1 MSSWFQRALST
12 AHELLHSSRRV
23 PLVVYLYIGV
33 LLYMYRRMSWD
44 FLGMG
49 TRSKKILGKK
59 QVDLTKEEASIAEN
73 VVDPANIRDT
83 FDHVGGLDKA
93 KELLKEHVVWPFQH
107 PEYFTSGGLRS
118 HPTGVLL
125 YGPPGTGKTLLARA
139 LAKEINGYFLDV
151 RVEKLFTKWVGD
163 SEKLAS
169 AVFSLA
175 RKLSPCVIFVDEIDA
190 LLSTRNE
197 SDSAVYTHAKT
208 IFLTNWD
215 GLLQNGQAGTSGEAP
230 KILVV
235 GATNRPNIL
244 DDAIVRRMPIRIEV
258 GLPDVPAR
266 RDILSILLEKELNDN
281 KDAGKIL
288 SAVALRTERFTG
300 SDLRELCRVTAMAPL
315 RRLIRKEVTVLPPLT
330 LSDFDEALRTVRP
343 SSTKF

>member
-1 MSSWFQRALST
+1 MSSWLWRTLST
-12 AHELLHSSRRV
+12 VHELLHSSRRV
-23 PLVVYLYIGV
+23 PLIVYLYIGV
-33 LLYMYRRMSWD
+33 LLCMYRRMSWD

-49 TRSKKILGKK
+49 TRSKKILGKTS
-59 QVDLTKEEASIAEN
+59 VNLTKEEASISDN
-73 VVDPANIRDT
+73 VVDPENIRDT
-83 FDHVGGLDKA
+83 FDQVGGLEKA
-93 KELLKEHVVWPFQH
+93 KELLREHVVWPFQH
-107 PEYFTSGGLRS
+107 PEYFAAGGLRS

-139 LAKEINGYFLDV
+139 LAKEINGHFLDV

-190 LLSTRNE
+190 LLSARSD

-215 GLLQNGQAGTSGEAP
+215 GLLQNGGGGADASLP

-235 GATNRPNIL
+235 GATNRPNTL
-244 DDAIVRRMPIRIEV
+244 DDAIVRRLPIRIEV
-258 GLPDVPAR
+258 GLPSLTDR
-266 RDILSILLEKELNDN
+266 RDIVSIVLRHELQGNA
-281 KDAGKIL
+281 DAEKIL
-288 SAVALRTERFTG
+288 TAIAMRTERFTG
-300 SDLRELCRVTAMAPL
+300 SDLRELCRVAAMGPL
-315 RRLIRKEVTVLPPLT
+315 RRVINKEVATMPPLT
-330 LSDFDEALRTVRP
+330 LKDFDEALKTVRP

>member
-1 MSSWFQRALST
+1 M
-12 AHELLHSSRRV
+12 
-23 PLVVYLYIGV
+23 VVYLYIGV
-33 LLYMYRRMSWD
+33 ILYMYRRMSWD

-49 TRSKKILGKK
+49 TRSTKILGKK
-59 QVDLTKEEASIAEN
+59 VSLTKEEKMLADNI
-73 VVDPANIRDT
+73 VDPASIRET
-83 FDHVGGLDKA
+83 FDQVGGLEKA

-107 PEYFTSGGLRS
+107 PEYFSTGGLRS

-139 LAKEINGYFLDV
+139 LAKEINGHFLDV

-163 SEKLAS
+163 SEKLSA
-169 AVFSLA
+169 AVFTLA
-175 RKLSPCVIFVDEIDA
+175 RKLSPCIIFVDEVDA
-190 LLSTRNE
+190 LLSSRNE

-215 GLLQNGQAGTSGEAP
+215 GLIQHEQGSSGKSDDAP
-230 KILVV
+230 RILVV
-235 GATNRPNIL
+235 GATNRPNTL

-258 GLPDVPAR
+258 SLPDVAAR
-266 RDILSILLEKELNDN
+266 RDILSILLAKDLRNDN
-281 KDAGKIL
+281 DSGKIL
-288 SAVALRTERFTG
+288 SAVALRTDRFTG

-315 RRLIRKEVTVLPPLT
+315 RKLMRNEVESLPPLT
-330 LSDFDEALRTVRP
+330 LQDFDEALRTVRP